1 KKTKMSALNLTVR
14 VHPVVLFQVVDAY
27 ERRNADSHRVIG
39 TLLGSVEKGVVEVT
53 NCFCVPHKEHDDQ
66 VEAELSYA
74 MDMYDLNRKV
84 NPNESVV
91 GWWATGNDVTNHS
104 SVIHEYYAR
113 ECNNPVH
120 LTVDTSLQGGRM
132 GLRAY
137 VCIQLGVP
145 GGKSGCMFTPIPV
158 ELTSYEPETFGLK
171 LLQKTVGV
179 SPAHRP
185 KTVPPMLDLAQI
197 SEASQKLQQLLD
209 LILKYVD
216 DVIAHKV
223 TPDNAVGRQL
233 LDLIHSVPHMTHEQF
248 TQMFNANVR
257 NLLLVITLSQLI
269 KTQLQLNEKLTF
281 LPSA

>member
-1 KKTKMSALNLTVR
+1 MSALNLTVR
-14 VHPVVLFQVVDAY
+14 VHPVVLFQVVDAF

-39 TLLGSVEKGVVEVT
+39 TLLGSVDKGVVEVT

-74 MDMYDLNRKV
+74 LDMYELNRKV
-84 NPNESVV
+84 NSNESVV
-91 GWWATGNDVTNHS
+91 GWWATGNEVTNHS

-120 LTVDTSLQGGRM
+120 VTVDTSLQGGRM

-197 SEASQKLQQLLD
+197 SEASTKLQSLLD

-233 LDLIHSVPHMTHEQF
+233 LDLIHAVPHMTHEQF

-257 NLLLVITLSQLI
+257 DLLMVITLSQLI

-281 LPSA
+281 LPTA

>member
-1 KKTKMSALNLTVR
+1 MSALNLTVR
-14 VHPVVLFQVVDAY
+14 VHPVVLFQVVDAF
-27 ERRNADSHRVIG
+27 ERRNAESHRVIG

-74 MDMYDLNRKV
+74 LDMYDLNRKV
-84 NPNESVV
+84 NSNEAVV

-120 LTVDTSLQGGRM
+120 LTVDTSLQSGRM
-132 GLRAY
+132 GLRSY

-145 GGKSGCMFTPIPV
+145 GGKTGCMFTPIPV

-179 SPAHRP
+179 APANRP

-197 SEASQKLQQLLD
+197 SEASTKLQSLLD

-216 DVIAHKV
+216 EVIAHKV

-233 LDLIHSVPHMTHEQF
+233 LDLIHSVPHMSHEQF

-257 NLLLVITLSQLI
+257 NLLMVITLSQLI

-281 LPSA
+281 LPTA

>member
-1 KKTKMSALNLTVR
+1 MSALNLTVR
-14 VHPVVLFQVVDAY
+14 VHPVVLFQVVDAF

-39 TLLGSVEKGVVEVT
+39 TLLGSVDKGVVEVT

-74 MDMYDLNRKV
+74 LDMYDLNRKV
-84 NPNESVV
+84 NANESVV
-91 GWWATGNDVTNHS
+91 GWWATGNEVTNHS

-145 GGKSGCMFTPIPV
+145 GGKTGCMFTPIPV

-171 LLQKTVGV
+171 LLQKTIGV

-185 KTVPPMLDLAQI
+185 KTVAPMLDLAQI
-197 SEASQKLQQLLD
+197 SEASTKLQSLLD

-257 NLLLVITLSQLI
+257 DLLMVITLSQLI

-281 LPSA
+281 LPTA

>member
-1 KKTKMSALNLTVR
+1 MKMLSVRIDNPNLTF
-14 VHPVVLFQVVDAY
+14 VVATELMLTFSLFLY
-27 ERRNADSHRVIG
+27 Y
-39 TLLGSVEKGVVEVT
+39 T
-53 NCFCVPHKEHDDQ
+53 
-66 VEAELSYA
+66 
-74 MDMYDLNRKV
+74 
-84 NPNESVV
+84 

-145 GGKSGCMFTPIPV
+145 GGKTGCMFTPIPV
-158 ELTSYEPETFGLK
+158 EVTCYEPETFGLK

-179 SPAHRP
+179 APSHRS
-185 KTVPPMLDLAQI
+185 KTVSPMLDLAQI
-197 SEASQKLQQLLD
+197 SEASNKLQGLLE
-209 LILKYVD
+209 LILKYVE
-216 DVIAHKV
+216 DVIAHKQP
-223 TPDNAVGRQL
+223 PDNAVGRQL
-233 LDLIHSVPHMTHEQF
+233 LDLINSVPHMSHEQF

-257 NLLLVITLSQLI
+257 DLLMVITLSQLI

-281 LPSA
+281 LPTN

>member
-1 KKTKMSALNLTVR
+1 MSALNLTVH

-39 TLLGSVEKGVVEVT
+39 TLLGSVDKGVVEVT

-74 MDMYDLNRKV
+74 MDLYDLNRKV
-84 NPNESVV
+84 NSNENVV

-120 LTVDTSLQGGRM
+120 LTVDTSLTGGRM
-132 GLRAY
+132 GLKAY

-145 GGKSGCMFTPIPV
+145 GGKSGCMFTPINV
-158 ELTSYEPETFGLK
+158 EVQCYEPEVFGLK
-171 LLQKTVGV
+171 LLQKTISV
-179 SPAHRP
+179 SSPNRP
-185 KTVPPMLDLAQI
+185 KTVSPMLDLAQI
-197 SEASQKLQQLLD
+197 SEASTKLQGLLD
-209 LILKYVD
+209 LILKYVE
-216 DVIAHKV
+216 DVIARKQL
-223 TPDNAVGRQL
+223 PDNAVGRSL
-233 LDLIHSVPHMTHEQF
+233 LDLIHSVPNMSHEQF
-248 TQMFNANVR
+248 TQMFNANIR
-257 NLLLVITLSQLI
+257 DLLMVVTLSQLI

-281 LPSA
+281 LPTN